1 MTEWSVSTIGVACV
15 DDRVKD
21 VDNRVKA
28 VDDKIAVN
36 DGAEYIFYP
45 SS

>member
-1 MTEWSVSTIGVACV
+1 VDNVLV

-21 VDNRVKA
+21 VDNRVMA
-28 VDDKIAVN
+28 VDDKIAAVN
-36 DGAEYIFYP
+36 DGAEYILYP

>member
-1 MTEWSVSTIGVACV
+1 VLVV

-21 VDNRVKA
+21 VDNRVDS
-28 VDDKIAVN
+28 VDDKIPAVV
-36 DGAEYIFYP
+36 DGAEYVFYL